1 MRTRFSRVVALLL
14 MATMLVLPASAAV
27 KVTDDVGKT
36 LTFTSVPKRVISLAP
51 NVTEIMYAIGA
62 QGSLIGR
69 TPWMITHQK

>member
-51 NVTEIMYAIGA
+51 MLRKSCMPLELKAA
-62 QGSLIGR
+62 
-69 TPWMITHQK
+69 